1 MIKPLCCVIKALDPP
16 RASQPAQP
24 LSLPHATPFLV
35 PLAPPSSLLSLD
47 FHTPQY
53 LPFPDT
59 PQALPLLFS
68 KAQAPEVRVTF
79 VAV

>member
-1 MIKPLCCVIKALDPP
+1 MLLRPWTLLEPLN
-16 RASQPAQP
+16 
-24 LSLPHATPFLV
+24 LPSSSHCPMFLV

-59 PQALPLLFS
+59 PQALPLLLL